1 MDKMLNKYLNKVDP
15 DFIRGDGFSIGS
27 FNLIEGNVRVGKNV
41 IVKNYV
47 ELRHG
52 TRIGDD
58 CYIDSRVS
66 TSGGDNCR
74 IGNNV
79 TLRYGAIIA
88 RNVVIED
95 DVFIS
100 PQVGFINIPF
110 KDKKTDKP
118 TRIGKGALIGFNVTI
133 REGITIAPGVIVGAK
148 ANVTRDLLK
157 AGTYIGNPARL
168 LTRPKVTKGKNVII
182 ESGTTIGAQPTIID
196 KKGNLVIPE
205 FGVTIK
211 DNVWIGADTRIMLGS
226 IRDTYIGKNVK
237 VSQFCNIGHDCI
249 LEDNVRIMAGVV
261 IGGHVEIG
269 KRTIIGMGA
278 TIRNRVKIGVCSLI
292 GQHANV
298 VKDIPD
304 NVIAYGN
311 PCRVISKRHK
321 PISYYL
327 RRFAP

>member
-1 MDKMLNKYLNKVDP
+1 MTLNRINA
-15 DFIRGDGFSIGS
+15 DFIRGINFTIGF
-27 FNLIEGNVRVGKNV
+27 FNLIESNVRVGNNV

-47 ELRHG
+47 ELRSG
-52 TRIGDD
+52 TRIGND

-88 RNVVIED
+88 RNVIIED

-110 KDKKTDKP
+110 KGTKTDKP

-133 REGITIAPGVIVGAK
+133 KEGVTIAPGVIVGAK

-157 AGTYIGNPARL
+157 AGTYVGNPARL
-168 LTRPKVTKGKNVII
+168 LIRAKVTKGKNVRI
-182 ESGTTIGAQPTIID
+182 EPGAKIGAQPTLFENGDPII
-196 KKGNLVIPE
+196 PM

-211 DNVWIGADTRIMLGS
+211 DDVWIGSDTRIMLGS
-226 IRDTYIGKNVK
+226 IRDTYIGKGVLI
-237 VSQFCNIGHDCI
+237 SQFCNVGHDSIIGDKARI
-249 LEDNVRIMAGVV
+249 LAGVM
-261 IGGHVEIG
+261 IGGHTEIG
-269 KRTIIGMGA
+269 KYTVVGMGA
-278 TIRNRVKIGVCSLI
+278 TIRNRVKIGACSFI
-292 GQHANV
+292 GQHSNV

-304 NVIAYGN
+304 NVIAFGN
-311 PCRVISKRHK
+311 PCKVQRKRFK
-321 PISYYL
+321 PMSYLVRKYL
-327 RRFAP
+327 G